1 MLQQLDVA
9 KQRCAESLAA
19 AERKRLVREIRQAR
33 QQRSNGLLTIAAVR
47 SLDRRLWSRMLVH
60 RPRRDLEMA

>member
-19 AERKRLVREIRQAR
+19 AERGRLVREIRHAR
-33 QQRSNGLLTIAAVR
+33 QHRSNGLLTIASVR
-47 SLDRRLWSRMLVH
+47 SLDRRLWSRMPVH

>member
-19 AERKRLVREIRQAR
+19 AERGRLVREIRHPR
-33 QQRSNGLLTIAAVR
+33 QHRSNGLLTIASVR
-47 SLDRRLWSRMLVH
+47 SLDRRLWSRMPVH